1 MRGTDISNE
10 MRPRPGEQEGIRE
23 RERKSERRDE
33 EGRRENRKDNMEIP
47 IGQDEENKSDRTR
60 W

>member
-1 MRGTDISNE
+1 MSNE

-33 EGRRENRKDNMEIP
+33 EGRRENRRENMEIP